1 MITHQPE
8 IKFFKSWIIFFVVAT
23 VGAFV
28 AGAVIG
34 FIAGMIIAMLGYPV
48 EGASPYLK
56 LLGFAIGTVV
66 SFFCYK
72 WTVTQYIVPQLM
84 EKPQKDT
91 SAANFEI
98 KPGMQ
103 PKQQHGY

>member
-1 MITHQPE
+1 MSNQQTE
-8 IKFFKSWIIFFVVAT
+8 VKFFKSWVIFFVVAT
-23 VGAFV
+23 VGAFI

-34 FIAGMIIAMLGYPV
+34 FFAGIIIAMLGYPV

-56 LLGFAIGTVV
+56 LFGFAIGTVV

-84 EKPQKDT
+84 QKPQKDT

-103 PKQQHGY
+103 PKQQHSY